1 MKNSDP
7 IQLAILI
14 IALLVGYN
22 AVETVP
28 YFLWVLYRWFE
39 QGLTLAGDFYT
50 VTLNLFYLIFY
61 ITVATVL
68 IRRSKT
74 IAQKIASGISFS
86 NEIKIVLKKED
97 VLYVTFVAMGA
108 YILTT
113 RLPKLLIK
121 LYEHIKERN
130 QSISYEGPNLIL
142 PKESIP
148 EFLIT
153 IILATTMLVYA
164 KTITEFLVRQIKED
178 TAVDTIGD
186 NLEEMK

>member
-7 IQLAILI
+7 LQLAVLIL
-14 IALLVGYN
+14 ALLVGYN
-22 AVETVP
+22 ALETVP

-39 QGLTLAGDFYT
+39 QGLTLAGDFYN
-50 VTLNLFYLIFY
+50 VTLNLLYLVFY

-68 IRRSKT
+68 IKRSKN
-74 IAQKIASGISFS
+74 IAQKIAAEVSFS
-86 NEIKIVLKKED
+86 SAIKIYLKRDD

-113 RLPKLLIK
+113 RLPKLFVKI
-121 LYEHIKERN
+121 YAYIRERN
-130 QSISYEGPNLIL
+130 ESIGYEGPNFIL

-148 EFLIT
+148 EYLVI
-153 IILATTMLVYA
+153 IILAATMLVYA
-164 KTITEFLVRQIKED
+164 KTLTEFIVRHIKED

-186 NLEEMK
+186 NLEETQ